1 MGVFLELKSGGSL
14 YYEVF
19 GSQGDWIV
27 FLNGIMMSVPSWKDF
42 TGRVSNHFR
51 LLLVDFQD
59 QGRSSKHVES
69 YRCEVHVPDLV
80 ELFDHLGIE
89 RAHMMGV
96 SYGGQV
102 ALEFCREHQ
111 HRLRTL
117 ELVTVLP
124 KVSNYLVAVGEG
136 WEVAA
141 SLNDGARFF
150 SLTIPS
156 IYSDT
161 FYSQRLE
168 WLKNRQKAFRQA
180 LTPEWFQAFIRLSQ
194 SANQFNCEDVLPTIR
209 IPTLVLCAEKDILT
223 PAKEMK
229 EMAKLIPNATV
240 LEIPDAGHA
249 AFLEKPEAFLTA
261 IIGFTKSRNE
271 E

>member
-1 MGVFLELKSGGSL
+1 MGVFLALRDGGSL
-14 YYEVF
+14 YYETF
-19 GSQGDWIV
+19 GAKGDWIV

-42 TGRVSNHFR
+42 TGRVSKHFR
-51 LLLVDFQD
+51 LLLVDFRD
-59 QGRSSKHVES
+59 QGQSSKRAGP
-69 YRCEVHVPDLV
+69 YQCAVHVPDLV

-89 RAHMMGV
+89 SVHMMGV

-102 ALEFCREHQ
+102 ALEFCRAHQ
-111 HRLRTL
+111 NRLKTL

-124 KVSNYLVAVGEG
+124 KVSNYLVAMGEG

-141 SLNDGARFF
+141 ALNDGARFF

-161 FYSQRLE
+161 FYAQRLE
-168 WLKNRQKAFRQA
+168 WLKNRQNAFRKT
-180 LTPEWFQAFIRLSQ
+180 LTPEWFEAFIRLSQ
-194 SANQFNCEDVLPTIR
+194 SANRFDCEDVLPTIR
-209 IPTLVLCAEKDILT
+209 VPTLVLCAEKDILT

-229 EMAKLIPNATV
+229 EMAKLIPSATV

-261 IIGFTKSRNE
+261 IIGYIKSRD
-271 E
+271 

>member
-1 MGVFLELKSGGSL
+1 MGVFLELKAGGRL
-14 YYEVF
+14 YYDVF
-19 GSQGDWIV
+19 GSQGDWVV
-27 FLNGIMMSVPSWKDF
+27 FLNGIMMSVSSWKDY
-42 TGRVSNHFR
+42 TGRIAKHFR
-51 LLLVDFQD
+51 LLLVDFRD
-59 QGRSSKHVES
+59 QGQSSKHVEP
-69 YRCEVHVPDLV
+69 YTCDVHVPDLI
-80 ELFDHLGIE
+80 ELFDHLGID

-102 ALEFCREHQ
+102 ALEFCRENQ
-111 HRLRTL
+111 HRLKTL

-124 KVSNYLVAVGEG
+124 QVSNYLVAVGEG

-156 IYSDT
+156 IYSNT

-168 WLKNRQKAFRQA
+168 WLKDRQKAFRHA
-180 LTPEWFQAFIRLSQ
+180 LTPEWFQAFIRLSR
-194 SANQFNCEDVLPTIR
+194 SANRFDCRDVLPAIR
-209 IPTLVLCAEKDILT
+209 IPTLILCAEKDILT

-229 EMAKLIPNATV
+229 EMGNLIPEATV
-240 LEIPDAGHA
+240 LEVPDAGHA

-261 IIGFTKSRNE
+261 VVGFIISRNE
-271 E
+271 A